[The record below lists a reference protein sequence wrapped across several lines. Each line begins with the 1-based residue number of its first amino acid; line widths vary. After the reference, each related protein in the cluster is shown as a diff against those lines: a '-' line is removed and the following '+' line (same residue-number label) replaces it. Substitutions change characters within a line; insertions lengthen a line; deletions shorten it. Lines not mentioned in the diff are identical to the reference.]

1 MTSLA
6 YGGNALQAINND
18 FAEGNRGFQAGTIT
32 GHVDTEFHYYAP
44 GVS

>member
-6 YGGNALQAINND
+6 NGGKTLQTINNN
-18 FAEGNRGFQAGTIT
+18 FAEANRGFQAGAIT
-32 GHVDTEFHYYAP
+32 GHVNAEFHHYAP

>member
-6 YGGNALQAINND
+6 NGGNALQAINNN
-18 FAEGNRGFQAGTIT
+18 FAEGNRGFQAGAIT
-32 GHVDTEFHYYAP
+32 GHVNAEFHHYAP